1 MEAKGR
7 NVAYPVQVMWV
18 DPKLWSARRMQQF
31 SLAGRL
37 LKEISLGDF
46 KPVAGRTVAT
56 RMVLED
62 KLKKNSRTVFVVERI
77 EVDIA
82 LDPKLF
88 TLEHLSW

>member
-1 MEAKGR
+1 
-7 NVAYPVQVMWV
+7 
-18 DPKLWSARRMQQF
+18 MQQF

-46 KPVAGRTVAT
+46 KAVAGRTVAT

-77 EVDIA
+77 EVDIP

-88 TLEHLSW
+88 TLENLSW

>member
-1 MEAKGR
+1 
-7 NVAYPVQVMWV
+7 
-18 DPKLWSARRMQQF
+18 MQQF

-46 KPVAGRTVAT
+46 KTVAGRTVAT

-77 EVDIA
+77 EVDIP